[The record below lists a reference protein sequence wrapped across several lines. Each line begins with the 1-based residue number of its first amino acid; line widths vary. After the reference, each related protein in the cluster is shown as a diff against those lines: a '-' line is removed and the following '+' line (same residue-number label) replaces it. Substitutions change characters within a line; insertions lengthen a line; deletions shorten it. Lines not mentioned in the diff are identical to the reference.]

1 MPQEKSRIEAI
12 RDYFM
17 ACPLLKEGRLNI
29 DYLGEDPVE
38 YSIDSMLV
46 SNPIVKQY
54 MDGSSLRQHPFVFV
68 SQEIRSQQIV
78 DQIEASGFYEKL
90 SDWIEEQNNNDNLP
104 DIPGAQRIEVM
115 APGYMYDATQTTAVY
130 QIQCRVLYIKEV

>member
-1 MPQEKSRIEAI
+1 
-12 RDYFM
+12 
-17 ACPLLKEGRLNI
+17 
-29 DYLGEDPVE
+29 
-38 YSIDSMLV
+38 
-46 SNPIVKQY
+46 

-90 SDWIEEQNNNDNLP
+90 ADWIEEQNNNDNLP

-115 APGYMYDATQTTAVY
+115 APGYMYDATQITAVY

>member
-1 MPQEKSRIEAI
+1 
-12 RDYFM
+12 M

-29 DYLGEDPVE
+29 DYLGENPVE

-90 SDWIEEQNNNDNLP
+90 ADWIEEQNNNDNLP

-115 APGYMYDATQTTAVY
+115 APGYMYDATQITAVY

>member
-54 MDGSSLRQHPFVFV
+54 MDG
-68 SQEIRSQQIV
+68 
-78 DQIEASGFYEKL
+78 YEKL
-90 SDWIEEQNNNDNLP
+90 ADWIEEQNSNDNLP

>member
-1 MPQEKSRIEAI
+1 
-12 RDYFM
+12 M

-54 MDGSSLRQHPFVFV
+54 MDGSSLRQHPFVCE

-90 SDWIEEQNNNDNLP
+90 ADWIEEQNSNDNLP